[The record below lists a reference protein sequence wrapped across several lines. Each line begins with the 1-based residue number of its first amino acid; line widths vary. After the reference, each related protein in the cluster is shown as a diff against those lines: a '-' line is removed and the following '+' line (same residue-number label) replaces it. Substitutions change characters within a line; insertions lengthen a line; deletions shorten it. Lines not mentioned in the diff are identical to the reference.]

1 MGSKKPELMQKKQMP
16 LQIEIVSLATAAF
29 ILITIG
35 LFIFGQVGDK
45 FYLLGFQLSGLAA
58 VLTTLL
64 LEVILPLFL
73 LIAIWKRY
81 PLAWK
86 YGAGYFGFF
95 ILNEIAIVLS
105 NLNYLS
111 FNLLVL
117 LTILLPFIL
126 NLSFVAIFIKQ
137 RDYFE
142 N

>member
-1 MGSKKPELMQKKQMP
+1 MGSKKPELMQKTQMP
-16 LQIEIVSLATAAF
+16 LQIKIASLATAAF

-35 LFIFGQVGDK
+35 LFVFGQVGDE

-73 LIAIWKRY
+73 LIAIWKRH

-86 YGAGYFGFF
+86 YGVGYFGFF
-95 ILNEIAIVLS
+95 ILNEIVVVLS

-126 NLSFVAIFIKQ
+126 NLSFVVIFIKQ